1 MSKQQS
7 LTDQPLRILHSEA
20 AVSFGGQEHRILKE
34 MLAMR
39 ERGHH
44 IELACRPEAQLV
56 ERMRALGFTVHTVP
70 MGGLGNFVRG
80 VLKFRK
86 ILKQGRFDV
95 LNTHSRKDTLIAALG
110 ARLAG
115 TPLIVRTRHLAAP
128 IGSLLSYSWLPHR
141 ISTVSNHVRQM
152 VLEKGVPE
160 YKVRTI
166 YSPVATPETV
176 EQSTLRQELHL
187 SDSAIVVI
195 CVAVMRQKKGHIF
208 LINTMLPLFEK
219 YPDLHLVLVGAGS
232 PTYEQVVAFIKEKK
246 VENRVHLMGYR
257 KDVPNLLAGS
267 DIFALATEQEASG
280 TVYVEAQMSGLPVIG
295 TDVGGVS
302 EMFRDGETGILVPG
316 KDRKALENALERLI
330 ADPALRQ
337 KMSEAAHQW
346 LYDEG
351 GFSTEKLALDTE
363 IAYRIWLAERSG
375 KTGSYTQPRS
385 Q

>member
-1 MSKQQS
+1 MSHQQS
-7 LTDQPLRILHSEA
+7 LTDQPLKILHSEA

-86 ILKQGRFDV
+86 ILKQGKFDV

-110 ARLAG
+110 ARLAR

-141 ISTVSNHVRQM
+141 ISTVSNHVRNM

-160 YKVRTI
+160 YKVKTI
-166 YSPVATPETV
+166 YTSVVKPERV
-176 EQSTLRQELHL
+176 EHSTLRHELRL
-187 SDSAIVVI
+187 SNSAVVVI
-195 CVAVMRQKKGHIF
+195 CVAVMRQKKGHVF
-208 LINTMLPLFEK
+208 LIDTMLPLFEK

-246 VENRVHLMGYR
+246 VASRVHLMGYR

-295 TDVGGVS
+295 TDVGGVA
-302 EMFRDGETGILVPG
+302 EMFKDGETGILVPG
-316 KDRKALENALERLI
+316 KDREALGNALERLI

-337 KMSEAAHQW
+337 KMSAAAHQW

-363 IAYRIWLAERSG
+363 TAYRIWLAERSG

>member
-1 MSKQQS
+1 MSNTKPV
-7 LTDQPLRILHSEA
+7 TDQPLRILHAEA

-56 ERMRALGFTVHTVP
+56 ERMRDLGFAVHTVP

-80 VLKFRK
+80 VMAFRK
-86 ILKQGRFDV
+86 ILKQGKFDV

-110 ARLAG
+110 ARLAR

-128 IGSLLSYSWLPHR
+128 IGSLLSYTWLPHR
-141 ISTVSNHVRQM
+141 VSTVSNHVKSM

-160 YKVRTI
+160 YKVKTI
-166 YSPVATPETV
+166 YSPVATPAPV
-176 EQSTLRQELHL
+176 KQSTLRQELNL
-187 SDSAIVVI
+187 PATAVVVI
-195 CVAVMRQKKGHIF
+195 CVAVMRQKKGHVF

-219 YPDLHLVLVGAGS
+219 YSDLHLVLVGAGS
-232 PTYEQVVAFIKEKK
+232 PTYEQVTAFIKEKN
-246 VENRVHLMGYR
+246 VEDRVHLMGYR

-302 EMFRDGETGILVPG
+302 EMFKDGETGILVPS
-316 KDRKALENALERLI
+316 KDRTALENALERLI
-330 ADPALRQ
+330 SDAGLRQ
-337 KMSEAAHQW
+337 EMSQAGHLW

-363 IAYRIWLAERSG
+363 SAYRIWLAEREG
-375 KTGSYTQPRS
+375 KASRYIQPRS